1 MRAVTREPEAA
12 SSPRLS
18 DVAEPGS
25 DEGDVQAFEHR
36 PDDVTVVLEPGGSR

>member
-1 MRAVTREPEAA
+1 MRAVTVEPEGA

-18 DVAEPGS
+18 DVAEPGAHD
-25 DEGDVQAFEHR
+25 DETAFVQR